1 MNKKVLIVD
10 DIFSNRLLLGST
22 LESIGVEYE
31 TVENGQL
38 AIEFIQ
44 KGGFSLVLLDIEMPV
59 MNGIETAQYIR
70 EEMSAEFCDIPI
82 IALTAHNPDDYK
94 NRMQE
99 AGFNE
104 ILSKPYSVEKI
115 EGIINKYSKN
125 I

>member
-1 MNKKVLIVD
+1 MNKKILIVD

-22 LESIGVEYE
+22 LESIGIEYE

-44 KGGFSLVLLDIEMPV
+44 NGDFSMVLLDIEMPV
-59 MNGIETAQYIR
+59 MNGIETAKYIR
-70 EEMSAEFCDIPI
+70 EEMDADFCDIPI
-82 IALTAHNPDDYK
+82 IALTAHNPDEYK

-99 AGFNE
+99 IGFNE

-125 I
+125 T